1 MAFSK
6 SQFKAEHS
14 PHFHPCLVSFS
25 PTSSA
30 LQPRASCSLSLSLS
44 TPISFRLPPSAFLL
58 LLTLSP
64 TANARCDRDESA
76 TAANPFSAERPPLV
90 QQRDFDHSVLGSDG
104 DGDDDDDD
112 GGAVSFD
119 DEFDEEEVRAA
130 FVCYCVC
137 MRFYCPGVFSCDLP
151 CFPLPPPLFFLFETY
166 TNMHTTSFV
175 GCVLQPLYARALYA
189 FTATS
194 DSELSFAAGATIEIL
209 SCDED
214 DPWWSGA
221 IGQTEGWFPAS
232 YVKLLDEDD
241 ATVED
246 MQEQQLQRALDP
258 KEFVNDCYLGVVF
271 VVLVNGVCGACGIC
285 EWCV

>member
-1 MAFSK
+1 
-6 SQFKAEHS
+6 
-14 PHFHPCLVSFS
+14 
-25 PTSSA
+25 
-30 LQPRASCSLSLSLS
+30 
-44 TPISFRLPPSAFLL
+44 
-58 LLTLSP
+58 
-64 TANARCDRDESA
+64 
-76 TAANPFSAERPPLV
+76 
-90 QQRDFDHSVLGSDG
+90 
-104 DGDDDDDD
+104 
-112 GGAVSFD
+112 
-119 DEFDEEEVRAA
+119 
-130 FVCYCVC
+130 
-137 MRFYCPGVFSCDLP
+137 
-151 CFPLPPPLFFLFETY
+151 
-166 TNMHTTSFV
+166 MHTTSFV